1 MRSLITGGR
10 GFVGTWLA
18 DHLREVGDEVIVIDH
33 EVDVTDPEALLVAV
47 TDAAPDAIY
56 HLAALT
62 HVGRSWDEPL
72 RVLEVNVIGTAAV
85 LAAARQCGTD
95 PRVLVTSSAE
105 VYGAVTDPSML
116 PLREDSPTAPLTPYA
131 ASKLAAESVVAQ
143 TVLGHGQQVIV
154 VRPFN
159 HIGPGQSPN
168 FAVPA
173 LAKRIVE
180 ADRRGA
186 STIPVGSLSARRDFT
201 DVRDVVRAYRLLIE
215 SGRPGDVYNV
225 CSGRDVGIGE
235 IADML
240 LSLAG
245 TTLAFETDP
254 ALVRPVEV
262 PVLRGDPGRLVDA
275 TGWKPE
281 ITLDQTLADVL
292 EYWRH
297 HAGVSDRSPGH
308 PKGAG
313 QWWAGRCGP
322 GVVGRALWAGRCG
335 PGVGAVRRPRSGY
348 ASEAGSALPWPGRV
362 PAWPDHGPG
371 SGDGPPEGPPPPPSA
386 R

>member
-18 DHLREVGDEVIVIDH
+18 DHLQEVGDEVIVIDH
-33 EVDVTDPEALLVAV
+33 EVDVTDPVAILSAV
-47 TDAAPDAIY
+47 SDAAPDAIY

-72 RVLEVNVIGTAAV
+72 GVLEVNVIGTAAV

-105 VYGAVTDPSML
+105 VYGAVTDPSQL
-116 PLREDSPTAPLTPYA
+116 PLDENSPTAPLTPYA
-131 ASKLAAESVVAQ
+131 ASKMAAEAVVAQ
-143 TVLGHGQQVIV
+143 TFRGYGQHVII

-186 STIPVGSLSARRDFT
+186 PTIPVGNLSARRDFT

-215 SGRPGDVYNV
+215 SGVPGEVYNV
-225 CSGRDVGIGE
+225 CSGRDVGIGD
-235 IADML
+235 IADTL

-254 ALVRPVEV
+254 GLVRPVEV
-262 PVLRGDPGRLVDA
+262 PVLRGDPGRLVEA

-281 ITLDQTLADVL
+281 VTLDQTLSDVL
-292 EYWRH
+292 AYWRR
-297 HAGVSDRSPGH
+297 HA
-308 PKGAG
+308 
-313 QWWAGRCGP
+313 
-322 GVVGRALWAGRCG
+322 
-335 PGVGAVRRPRSGY
+335 
-348 ASEAGSALPWPGRV
+348 E
-362 PAWPDHGPG
+362 
-371 SGDGPPEGPPPPPSA
+371 
-386 R
+386 

>member
-18 DHLREVGDEVIVIDH
+18 DHLRGVGDEVTVIDH
-33 EVDVTDPEALLVAV
+33 EVDVTDPQALLVAV
-47 TDAAPDAIY
+47 SDAAPDAIY

-105 VYGAVTDPSML
+105 VYGAVTDPSQL

-186 STIPVGSLSARRDFT
+186 STIPVGNLSARRDFT

-215 SGRPGDVYNV
+215 SGQSGDVYNV

-235 IADML
+235 IADTL

-262 PVLRGDPGRLVDA
+262 PVLRGDPGRLVEA

-297 HAGVSDRSPGH
+297 HA
-308 PKGAG
+308 
-313 QWWAGRCGP
+313 
-322 GVVGRALWAGRCG
+322 
-335 PGVGAVRRPRSGY
+335 
-348 ASEAGSALPWPGRV
+348 E
-362 PAWPDHGPG
+362 
-371 SGDGPPEGPPPPPSA
+371 
-386 R
+386 